1 MESYTSLFSIKLTK
15 HGYNKIV
22 KLAKATG
29 EYDQFLKGVSLSCS
43 NCGAFIVEAPA
54 LVTMLEHLIN
64 IIDSNNIPDSFA
76 DDQDNLYD
84 TLLETRDMMF
94 KTVIL
99 TKDEWARLFTEG
111 LSGYEFLCDGKGQP
125 ITDMEGN
132 LKALVSKTVL
142 VEFNKKCGCRKI
154 LNRLT

>member
-1 MESYTSLFSIKLTK
+1 MSLLSIKLTK

-64 IIDSNNIPDSFA
+64 IIESNNIPDSFA

-99 TKDEWARLFTEG
+99 TKDEWARLFTQG

-125 ITDMEGN
+125 ITDEEGN
-132 LKALVSKTVL
+132 PRVFVSTDVVFQFGKQC
-142 VEFNKKCGCRKI
+142 ECRNI
-154 LNRLT
+154 LSRLT